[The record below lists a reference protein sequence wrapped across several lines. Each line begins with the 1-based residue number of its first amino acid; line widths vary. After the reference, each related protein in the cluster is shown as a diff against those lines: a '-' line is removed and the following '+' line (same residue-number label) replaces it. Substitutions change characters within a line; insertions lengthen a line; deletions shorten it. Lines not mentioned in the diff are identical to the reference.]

1 MNDPF
6 NSTTIPLFQMATFD
20 GISAEDLGDAI
31 KDEAH
36 SNVVLLVDLWVLKKK
51 LCFRF
56 SSLYSGRDGAE

>member
-1 MNDPF
+1 
-6 NSTTIPLFQMATFD
+6 MATFD

-31 KDEAH
+31 KNEAH
-36 SNVVLLVDLWVLKKK
+36 SDVVLLVDLWVFKKK

>member
-36 SNVVLLVDLWVLKKK
+36 SNVVLLVDLWVKKP
-51 LCFRF
+51 
-56 SSLYSGRDGAE
+56 GRSVELVMSTISQ